1 MKKFKAMVGTVL
13 SVAAFVAFLA
23 VFSLLVRYIDRTPV
37 LPPIIP
43 AGTAVFLGA
52 AAGLIGLFWVT
63 WAYGYLL
70 FIGRGSPA
78 ELFGMALLPT
88 RQLVMCGPYAYTRNP
103 MMFGMLWLV
112 LGIALYRRSLTGI
125 LLVPLLTL
133 LVVAY
138 LKLFEEPGLER
149 RFGGEYHQYRQR
161 VPLVFPH
168 FHAIVTGEP
177 EDSCGSPKTGG

>member
-1 MKKFKAMVGTVL
+1 MKRFKAVIGTML
-13 SVAAFVAFLA
+13 SVAAFVASLA
-23 VFSLLVRYIDRTPV
+23 AFSLLVRYVDRTLDSPW
-37 LPPIIP
+37 IIP

-52 AAGLIGLFWVT
+52 AAGLIGLFWAT

-78 ELFGMALLPT
+78 ELFGMAVLPT

-103 MMFGMLWLV
+103 MMFGVLWLA
-112 LGIALYRRSLTGI
+112 LGVALYRRSLTGI
-125 LLVPLLTL
+125 VLVPILTL

-149 RFGGEYHQYRQR
+149 RFGDGYHRYRGQ
-161 VPLVFPH
+161 VPLLFPH
-168 FHAIVTGEP
+168 FHAMVTGEP